1 MFWGN
6 MAQALEMF
14 KKLIPPLSL
23 WSVHVGDT
31 EHGNLKP
38 LQNYCWKYHFWAKG
52 WQPQKGKTAF
62 IWHINRYITTDWAT
76 GKSKKAWVSCDP
88 LKIKNHYKI
97 YIGAVLEYTVMI
109 TCLIVIEIDPIAA
122 KNKKNCIGWPC
133 IIPMWNNKLMQTEQK
148 SPILYH
154 ASKLSCKWASLQL
167 VEGIYLTLTQTLQ

>member
-1 MFWGN
+1 MNFWLGGTRFWKWSNVMFWGN
-6 MAQALEMF
+6 MAQALEML

-23 WSVHVGDT
+23 WSIHVGGT
-31 EHGNLKP
+31 ENGNLKV

-88 LKIKNHYKI
+88 LKNHYKI

-133 IIPMWNNKLMQTEQK
+133 IIPMWNNKLMQNWAEK
-148 SPILYH
+148 SYP
-154 ASKLSCKWASLQL
+154 LSR
-167 VEGIYLTLTQTLQ
+167 E